1 MGAAQLSS
9 RAIIGEYYRRL
20 EQNPGAGWV
29 DRVSNYFTSNQDSE
43 SYKFLGQVPAMR
55 EWVGGRQAKGFLQNG
70 IDVTNLHY
78 EATLEVLVKDLRRD
92 KTGQLMARIQDLADR
107 TNAHFAKLLST
118 LIINGESTACYD
130 GQFYFDT
137 DHTEGNNTT
146 SQSNDITVTISGLP
160 VSVGGTTTAPSV
172 ETMQVAIVRTI
183 QQILSFNDNENEPM
197 NEGAREFLVMVPVPF
212 FQSAAAAVMLT
223 GPARAFASQTGLDA
237 LRDMGLNIA
246 VATNARLTWTTKF
259 ATFRTDSPIKGLIR
273 QEEMGPSIKAKA
285 EGSEFEFDNDMHQ
298 YGVDTWRNVAYGYWQ
313 HACLATLA

>member
-1 MGAAQLSS
+1 MGAATLSS

-55 EWVGGRQAKGFLQNG
+55 EWVGGRQAKGFMQNG
-70 IDVTNLHY
+70 IDLTNLHY

-92 KTGQLMARIQDLADR
+92 KTGQVMARIQDLADR
-107 TNAHFAKLLST
+107 TNAHFASLLST

-130 GQFYFDT
+130 GQFFFDT
-137 DHTEGNNTT
+137 DHTEGDNTT
-146 SQSNDITVTISGLP
+146 SQSNDLTVTISGLP
-160 VSVGGTTTAPSV
+160 VSVGGTTTAPSP
-172 ETMQVAIVRTI
+172 ETLQVAVGRLI
-183 QQILSFNDNENEPM
+183 QAIMGFKDNQNEPM
-197 NEGAREFLVMVPVPF
+197 NEGAREFLIMVPVPF
-212 FQSAAAAVMLT
+212 MQAAMAALYL
-223 GPARAFASQTGLDA
+223 GGSGRAFASQTGLDS
-237 LRDMGLNIA
+237 LRDMGINIA
-246 VATNARLTWTTKF
+246 LAVNPRLTWTTKL
-259 ATFRTDSPIKGLIR
+259 AAFRSDSPIRALIR